1 MVRLKEQMV
10 ESFRLKMLCIC
21 IACLLSWWAEAAGQ
35 DRPVV
40 RRIHIQGHR
49 IATTRAL
56 LKKMATREGKP
67 LDQTVLEADIQTLLQ
82 WYRDQGYLR
91 VRISPP
97 GLNLNQDSS
106 QVDVV
111 LPLDEGPLIR
121 IGQVEMQSNQH
132 LTRED
137 IGSQM
142 DLHPGSV
149 FQGDI
154 LEADLERLLEAYEN
168 HGLPYCQIQV
178 TDFQIT
184 PEDRLD
190 FRLVIDEGPQVRVQS
205 VEPEGNTITRNSVI
219 RREMGI
225 KVDDLYSQRAI
236 ERGRRKLQRL
246 GFFQEVGEVRLE
258 VGSRLDLVVL
268 RVPVVEG
275 RSNTVDGV
283 LGYQPATEV
292 RKGYFTGLLDLSF
305 RNLMGT
311 GRKVE
316 AMWSRREPTSSQL
329 QFGYQEPWPLGLPVT
344 VGGSIRQVNQDSS
357 YAQTNLEIQVDSHLG
372 ENLSGGVLFGWER
385 VIPDVAGGQ
394 DLFNSRTYS
403 VGLRLELDAR
413 DNPLGPR
420 RGGRYQTAIRHRFKE
435 NRSAGN
441 IQPIQ
446 RRVES
451 TEFTVGLEQYMSLH
465 RRHVVAAS
473 VHLGEIRS
481 DEQVIPLNEQFKLGG
496 ARTLRGY
503 REEQFHGSRVI
514 WTNLEYRLLYGRRSW
529 SFLFLDAGHYFRQVR
544 DPLTGAIGEASGEKV
559 GYGVGLRVD
568 SRLGILGVDY
578 GLGEGDGLTE
588 GKVHFGVLNEF

>member
-1 MVRLKEQMV
+1 MK
-10 ESFRLKMLCIC
+10 
-21 IACLLSWWAEAAGQ
+21 A
-35 DRPVV
+35 
-40 RRIHIQGHR
+40 RRFECSR
-49 IATTRAL
+49 
-56 LKKMATREGKP
+56 
-67 LDQTVLEADIQTLLQ
+67 
-82 WYRDQGYLR
+82 W
-91 VRISPP
+91 S
-97 GLNLNQDSS
+97 
-106 QVDVV
+106 
-111 LPLDEGPLIR
+111 
-121 IGQVEMQSNQH
+121 
-132 LTRED
+132 
-137 IGSQM
+137 
-142 DLHPGSV
+142 
-149 FQGDI
+149 
-154 LEADLERLLEAYEN
+154 
-168 HGLPYCQIQV
+168 
-178 TDFQIT
+178 
-184 PEDRLD
+184 
-190 FRLVIDEGPQVRVQS
+190 
-205 VEPEGNTITRNSVI
+205 
-219 RREMGI
+219 
-225 KVDDLYSQRAI
+225 LYSQRAI

-344 VGGSIRQVNQDSS
+344 VGGSIQQVNQDSS

-451 TEFTVGLEQYMSLH
+451 TEFTVGLEQYMNLH

>member
-67 LDQTVLEADIQTLLQ
+67 LDQMVLEADIQTLLQ

-111 LPLDEGPLIR
+111 LPLDEGPLIL
-121 IGQVEMQSNQH
+121 IGQVEMQGNQH

-149 FQGDI
+149 FQGNI

-344 VGGSIRQVNQDSS
+344 VGGSIQQVNQDSS

-451 TEFTVGLEQYMSLH
+451 TEFTVGLEQYMNLH

>member
-1 MVRLKEQMV
+1 MVRLKEQV
-10 ESFRLKMLCIC
+10 VDSFRLKMLCIC
-21 IACLLSWWAEAAGQ
+21 IACLLSWWADTAGQ

-40 RRIHIQGHR
+40 SRIHIQGHR
-49 IATTRAL
+49 ATTTRAL

-67 LDQTVLEADIQTLLQ
+67 LDQMVLEADIRTLLQ

-91 VRISPP
+91 ARISPP

-121 IGQVEMQSNQH
+121 IGQVEMQGSQH

-149 FQGDI
+149 FRADI

-168 HGLPYCQIQV
+168 NGLPYCQIQV
-178 TDFQIT
+178 ADFQIT
-184 PEDRLD
+184 PEDLLD
-190 FRLVIDEGPQVRVQS
+190 FRLVIDEGPRVRVQS

-225 KVDDLYSQRAI
+225 KADDLYSQRAI

-311 GRKVE
+311 GRRVE

-344 VGGSIRQVNQDSS
+344 VGGSIQQVNQDSS

-435 NRSAGN
+435 NRSTGN
-441 IQPIQ
+441 IQPTR

-451 TEFTVGLEQYMSLH
+451 TEFTVGVEQYMSLH
-465 RRHVVAAS
+465 RRHVVATS

-529 SFLFLDAGHYFRQVR
+529 SFLFVDAGHYFRQVR
-544 DPLTGAIGEASGEKV
+544 DPLTGAIGEVSGEKI
-559 GYGVGLRVD
+559 GYGVGLRVE